1 MNEVN
6 QDTEL
11 KTLPPL
17 ANLVVD
23 RAIENANRK
32 LIAGVRNGN
41 NSRPGAKHPDMAKA
55 TQDAVAAASAQSAM
69 AVANRGAA
77 WKEMLMKSLVAG
89 IGSIATTKFDGE
101 IRLSADDK
109 SGLASLPEKPGVY
122 VVFDASGAVSY
133 VGDSGNLKQRWRD
146 GHMNDYQRKSKAGG
160 KPYWPDR

>member
-77 WKEMLMKSLVAG
+77 WKEN
-89 IGSIATTKFDGE
+89 
-101 IRLSADDK
+101 AD
-109 SGLASLPEKPGVY
+109 EKPG
-122 VVFDASGAVSY
+122 
-133 VGDSGNLKQRWRD
+133 RWHRIHRHD
-146 GHMNDYQRKSKAGG
+146 QIR
-160 KPYWPDR
+160 R